1 MRHRPCLPTLLV
13 TLLAMVWTP
22 GTATFTPNLDTQNFF
37 DGSTPIYWYTPMN
50 AWSSEW
56 EGSNPNLWT
65 AGDLAVGK
73 AHTTTVYHPGTQYS
87 VSLYYYGTSAMA
99 WVYVSAGN
107 STPVHNSTVTLEI
120 DGEVVNTQQILPT
133 GQEVLLS
140 TLVPVARGAHT
151 ATVTFNADSS
161 DYDPVNNPYTLGF
174 NGMMFNNSLQIQ
186 AYVAP
191 VTV

>member
-1 MRHRPCLPTLLV
+1 MSADAV
-13 TLLAMVWTP
+13 GYLAGNGLDP

-56 EGSNPNLWT
+56 EGSNQIYGLPETWLSER
-65 AGDLAVGK
+65 
-73 AHTTTVYHPGTQYS
+73 HTQQPFTIRGRSILFHSTT
-87 VSLYYYGTSAMA
+87 GTSAMA